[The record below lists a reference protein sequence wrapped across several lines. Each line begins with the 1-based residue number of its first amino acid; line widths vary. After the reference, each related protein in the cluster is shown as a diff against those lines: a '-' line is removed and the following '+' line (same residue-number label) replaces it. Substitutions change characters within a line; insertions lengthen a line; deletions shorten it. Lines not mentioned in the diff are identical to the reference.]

1 MTKANKDGWIRWKG
15 GKCPVEKGTLVDVR
29 KRSGNIFT
37 GLRALESID
46 AWHTQW
52 NHNSCAK
59 LQGEIMAYRLHKPE
73 ELRQTE
79 ADPCVVEAKQA
90 PKFDP
95 VALRDEAEAM
105 RDAIRHCES
114 CIGNHKARIA
124 EIEKQLAEEGF
135 ALVEKPA
142 EKQALP
148 DMDDPKNWRVGDWFT
163 CISDGWSSFD
173 KGGKYQM
180 IEIDRDGDPVLKGKY
195 EGVPITLVSNFKFH
209 SRP

>member
-15 GKCPVEKGTLVDVR
+15 GVCPVDSGVLVDVR
-29 KRSGNIFT
+29 YRDKSTKER
-37 GLRALESID
+37 LRALELVPGRMATDWS
-46 AWHTQW
+46 HT
-52 NHNSCAK
+52 K
-59 LQGEIMAYRLHKPE
+59 EDGDIMAYRLHKPE
-73 ELRQTE
+73 SARPTE
-79 ADPCVVEAKQA
+79 ADPRVVEAKQA

-95 VALRDEAEAM
+95 VALRDEVKQINANNRIFQAKI
-105 RDAIRHCES
+105 DS
-114 CIGNHKARIA
+114 NKDRIA

-148 DMDDPKNWRVGDWFT
+148 DMNDPKNWRVGDWFT